1 MLVRRGPDGRFDHH
15 QFCVSCGEIDF
26 LLSFCCA
33 DVAKDVQI
41 EVVLLN
47 LLHCH
52 TAGITSLGTAVLKR
66 VDDLA
71 DVLVRQPVLAF
82 AFIKVFGSVDEQDVI
97 RLLAFLERNRSQPP
111 R

>member
-1 MLVRRGPDGRFDHH
+1 
-15 QFCVSCGEIDF
+15 
-26 LLSFCCA
+26 
-33 DVAKDVQI
+33 
-41 EVVLLN
+41 VL
-47 LLHCH
+47 
-52 TAGITSLGTAVLKR
+52 IR

-82 AFIKVFGSVDEQDVI
+82 AFIKVFGSVDEQDVV